1 MKKIVL
7 LNDADK
13 GAAMLAWYELA
24 IRDYPDGLVTQAQA
38 ARMLNISRMAVSRL
52 VSRGHLR
59 AVYFPKPP
67 DVEGLPVGND
77 DPFWLKLM
85 AVLDRVFGS
94 EYDKPIVW
102 PEASFVAFA
111 DVKRLWQGGELD
123 KKCQLNWL
131 EVLGVSKPRGTK
143 QSGERK

>member
-1 MKKIVL
+1 MKKIAVL
-7 LNDADK
+7 SELDK
-13 GAAMLAWYELA
+13 GAAMLAWYDLA
-24 IRDYPDGLVTQAQA
+24 IQQFPDGLVTQAQA
-38 ARMLNISRMAVSRL
+38 ARMLNVSRMAVSRL

-85 AVLDRVFGS
+85 AVLDRFLGS
-94 EYDKPIVW
+94 EYEKPIVW

-111 DVKRLWQGGELD
+111 DVKRLWEGGELE
-123 KKCQLNWL
+123 KQCGLPWSEL
-131 EVLGVSKPRGTK
+131 LGVSKPRTVK
-143 QSGERK
+143 PSEKRK

>member
-1 MKKIVL
+1 MKKIAVL
-7 LNDADK
+7 SNIDK

-24 IRDYPDGLVTQAQA
+24 IREYPEGLVTQAQA

-85 AVLDRVFGS
+85 AVFDRFLGS
-94 EYDKPIVW
+94 EYEKPIVW

-111 DVKRLWQGGELD
+111 DVKRLWEGGELD
-123 KKCQLNWL
+123 KQCQLNWL
-131 EVLGVSKPRGTK
+131 EVLGVSKPRAVK
-143 QSGERK
+143 ASEKRK

>member
-1 MKKIVL
+1 MKKIAVL
-7 LNDADK
+7 SELDK
-13 GAAMLAWYELA
+13 GAAMLAWYDLA
-24 IRDYPDGLVTQAQA
+24 IQQFPDGLVTQAQA
-38 ARMLNISRMAVSRL
+38 ARMLNVSRMAVSRL

-85 AVLDRVFGS
+85 AVLDRFLGS
-94 EYDKPIVW
+94 EYEKPIVW

-111 DVKRLWQGGELD
+111 DVKRLWEGGELD
-123 KKCQLNWL
+123 KQCQLNWL
-131 EVLGVSKPRGTK
+131 EVLGVSKPRAVK
-143 QSGERK
+143 ASEKRK

>member
-1 MKKIVL
+1 MKKSGL
-7 LNDADK
+7 LTDVDM

-24 IRDYPDGLVTQAQA
+24 IREYPDGLVTQAQA
-38 ARMLNISRMAVSRL
+38 ARMLHISRMAVSRL

-85 AVLDRVFGS
+85 AVLDRLFGS

-123 KKCQLNWL
+123 KKCQLDWL
-131 EVLGVSKPRGTK
+131 EVMGVKPRRVVK
-143 QSGERK
+143 PAEKRK